1 MVVTASTCRTE
12 TVFDYNWKDV
22 VVAYW
27 NRYPNP
33 YSTHVLTEDT
43 ISREVRDGKLRS
55 RRLLSKT
62 NPVPRWGARFYN
74 NVPVKIVEDSVL
86 DPVKKTLTTY
96 TRNLGMKKIMNV
108 EEIVVYSEQPDGSTL
123 AERRAFVSSQVLGFS
138 RAIRAFGLERFKSNG
153 VKAFNGF
160 NHVLRRMF
168 PHNHL
173 GGQHHQP
180 AIAAPSDL
188 AVTTSTTTTSTVS
201 SHSSSTT
208 DRLKGASKVGYEF
221 FKSHASKIAQ
231 LFSVKN

>member
-96 TRNLGMKKIMNV
+96 TRNLGMKKIM
-108 EEIVVYSEQPDGSTL
+108 
-123 AERRAFVSSQVLGFS
+123 
-138 RAIRAFGLERFKSNG
+138 
-153 VKAFNGF
+153 
-160 NHVLRRMF
+160 
-168 PHNHL
+168 
-173 GGQHHQP
+173 
-180 AIAAPSDL
+180 
-188 AVTTSTTTTSTVS
+188 
-201 SHSSSTT
+201 
-208 DRLKGASKVGYEF
+208 
-221 FKSHASKIAQ
+221 
-231 LFSVKN
+231 